1 MNPKVS
7 VLMSCKNS
15 DPILLKCTINAV
27 LSQTYQDFEFI
38 IVDDGSDNPME
49 AVVRAISSDSRI
61 KILRLA
67 PSGLGAALSF
77 GIMQCGG
84 DYIARIDDDDL
95 MTSDRLEKQVAFLD
109 NHQDV
114 CCVGS
119 HRFSMVNNRYVKHK
133 KFPLEHEQILRSLLS
148 LKWSMAHS
156 ALMYR
161 KDSVIKAGCYRI
173 KGTGEDLDLLLQ
185 LSLVGKLANLDD
197 YLLFYRLRMGSL
209 SVSHSQLPGHLFAL
223 KEYKKSK
230 ECSKNAEFVDKSIE
244 AIENKMKDKDNKYIW
259 KRWLAFVLIFIFGK
273 KLPKELLV

>member
-1 MNPKVS
+1 
-7 VLMSCKNS
+7 MSCKNS

-27 LSQTYQDFEFI
+27 LGQTYQDFEVI
-38 IVDDGSDNPME
+38 IVDDGSDSPME
-49 AVVRAISSDSRI
+49 SVVRAISADSRI

-77 GIMQCGG
+77 GIMQCNGE
-84 DYIARIDDDDL
+84 YIARIDDDDL
-95 MTSDRLEKQVAFLD
+95 MTSDRLEKQVTFLD

-119 HRFSMVNNRYVKHK
+119 HRYSLVSNRYAKHR
-133 KFPLEHEQILRSLLS
+133 KFPLEHEQILYSLLS

-161 KDSVIKAGCYRI
+161 KDSVVKAGCYRI

-197 YLLFYRLRMGSL
+197 YLLFYRLRMSSL
-209 SVSHSQLPGHLFAL
+209 SVNYSQLPGHLFAL
-223 KEYKKSK
+223 KEYKKS
-230 ECSKNAEFVDKSIE
+230 EEYLTNAEIVDKSIT
-244 AIENKMKDKDNKYIW
+244 AIENKMKSKDNKYLW
-259 KRWLAFVLIFIFGK
+259 KRWLAFVLILIFGK
-273 KLPKELLV
+273 RLPKELLAYN